1 LIQKRTWPSVIR
13 ALVLIILA
21 GMIPLIALWNQNVGQ
36 IPPGTIN
43 KPLLVTLGFSV
54 AVGGFWLLLVKSRQ
68 KAMLLAILTFL
79 FCFSYGH
86 IYDLLVLHKPLGLS
100 IGFIKLLI
108 AYVLL
113 FAAGVILI
121 LKTKRFPKY
130 TTFFWGIAAIALLLI
145 NLIPIGIYAF
155 KTREQVSSQPKTVQ
169 TPLETDMAQRDIYYI
184 VLDAYAREDVLS
196 ELMGFDN
203 SLFLT
208 ELESRGFYLPDCAL
222 SNYNITEA
230 TIGSVLNFNYLQ
242 DLGVPESE
250 IGKDTAENAKLI
262 WKNAAWD
269 YFGSLGYQFVSAR
282 GYSSFNDIPNS
293 DLYLN
298 YSLDQN
304 KKDDLAQQRFVNLYL
319 NTTIIRAAIDLFK
332 NNPEKFDQLPYWMIY
347 NLDANTELNYV
358 TSWYNQNNYVFDTL
372 EKLPEMAGDFLVY
385 AHINSPHPPYVY
397 RSDGSLN
404 YPPESADEKTAYI
417 NTITFLNKRVLDLVD
432 ELISRSDPEPII
444 ILQADHSIHML
455 TSGADKHKILS
466 AYYLPGEL
474 NTLPYETITP
484 VNNYP
489 LIIRN
494 YFDPSYEL
502 LPDMIYVKFLN
513 DYDFIPASCNLKP

>member
-1 LIQKRTWPSVIR
+1 
-13 ALVLIILA
+13 
-21 GMIPLIALWNQNVGQ
+21 MGQ
-36 IPPGTIN
+36 IPSGIVL
-43 KPLLVTLGFSV
+43 KPLLATLGFAAV
-54 AVGGFWLLLVKSRQ
+54 VGGFWLLLVKSRQ
-68 KAMLLAILTFL
+68 KAILLSILTFV
-79 FCFSYGH
+79 FCLSYGH
-86 IYDLLVLHKPLGLS
+86 VYDLLILHKPLGLS

-108 AYVLL
+108 VYILI
-113 FAAGVILI
+113 FAAVVILI
-121 LKTKRFPKY
+121 LKIKRFPKN
-130 TTFFWGIAAIALLLI
+130 TTFFLGIAAIGLLLI

-155 KTREQVSSQPKTVQ
+155 KTHKQVSSQPKAVQ
-169 TPLETDMAQRDIYYI
+169 TPLEADGAQRDIYYI

-196 ELMGFDN
+196 DLMGFDN
-203 SLFLT
+203 SPFLT
-208 ELESRGFYLPDCAL
+208 ALESRGFSLPKCAL

-269 YFGSLGYQFVSAR
+269 FFGSLGYQFVTAR

-293 DLYLN
+293 NLYLN

-304 KKDDLAQQRFVNLYL
+304 KKDDLAQQRFINLYL
-319 NTTIIRAAIDLFK
+319 NTTVFRAAIELFK
-332 NNPEKFDQLPYWMIY
+332 NNPERFNNLPYWMIY
-347 NLDANTELNYV
+347 NLDGNTELNYV

-372 EKLPEMAGDFLVY
+372 EQLPGMDGDYLVY

-404 YPPESADEKTAYI
+404 YPPESADEKTSYI
-417 NTITFLNKRVLDLVD
+417 NTITFLNKRVLELVD
-432 ELISRSDPEPII
+432 ELISKSAPEPII

-484 VNNYP
+484 VNNFP

-494 YFDPSYEL
+494 YIDPAYEL
-502 LPDMIYVKFLN
+502 LPDMVYVKFLN
-513 DYDFIPASCNLKP
+513 EYEFIPASCDLKP